1 MFVGLIVASIGVVM
15 NVYLKET
22 GCRCLESIVSNQ
34 VNEQALEMLHEEIIE
49 MDKKGLLENEIFTVS
64 DIYGLDETAD
74 RGEILQFMAENLF
87 YSGNI
92 YI

>member
-1 MFVGLIVASIGVVM
+1 M
-15 NVYLKET
+15 
-22 GCRCLESIVSNQ
+22 SNQ
-34 VNEQALEMLHEEIIE
+34 INEQALEKLHEEIIE

-64 DIYGLDETAD
+64 DIYGLDETTD

>member
-1 MFVGLIVASIGVVM
+1 M
-15 NVYLKET
+15 
-22 GCRCLESIVSNQ
+22 SNQ
-34 VNEQALEMLHEEIIE
+34 INEQALEKLHEEIIE
-49 MDKKGLLENEIFTVS
+49 MDKQGLLENEIFTVS

>member
-1 MFVGLIVASIGVVM
+1 M
-15 NVYLKET
+15 
-22 GCRCLESIVSNQ
+22 SNQ
-34 VNEQALEMLHEEIIE
+34 INEQALEMLHEEIIE
-49 MDKKGLLENEIFTVS
+49 MDNKGLLENEIFTVS
-64 DIYGLDETAD
+64 DIYGLDETTD

>member
-1 MFVGLIVASIGVVM
+1 M
-15 NVYLKET
+15 
-22 GCRCLESIVSNQ
+22 SNQ
-34 VNEQALEMLHEEIIE
+34 VNEQALEMLHKEIIE
-49 MDKKGLLENEIFTVS
+49 MDNKGLLENEIFTVS
-64 DIYGLDETAD
+64 DIYGLDETTD

>member
-15 NVYLKET
+15 NVYLKEN

>member
-1 MFVGLIVASIGVVM
+1 M
-15 NVYLKET
+15 
-22 GCRCLESIVSNQ
+22 SNQ
-34 VNEQALEMLHEEIIE
+34 INEQVLEKLHEEIIE
-49 MDKKGLLENEIFTVS
+49 MDNKGLLENEIFTVS
-64 DIYGLDETAD
+64 DIYGLDETTD

>member
-1 MFVGLIVASIGVVM
+1 M
-15 NVYLKET
+15 
-22 GCRCLESIVSNQ
+22 SNQ
-34 VNEQALEMLHEEIIE
+34 INEQALEKVHEEIIE
-49 MDKKGLLENEIFTVS
+49 MDNKGLLENEIFTVS
-64 DIYGLDETAD
+64 DIYGLDETTD

>member
-1 MFVGLIVASIGVVM
+1 MI
-15 NVYLKET
+15 
-22 GCRCLESIVSNQ
+22 NQ
-34 VNEQALEMLHEEIIE
+34 INEQALEKLHEEIIE
-49 MDKKGLLENEIFTVS
+49 MDNKGLLENEIFTVS
-64 DIYGLDETAD
+64 DIYGLDETTD